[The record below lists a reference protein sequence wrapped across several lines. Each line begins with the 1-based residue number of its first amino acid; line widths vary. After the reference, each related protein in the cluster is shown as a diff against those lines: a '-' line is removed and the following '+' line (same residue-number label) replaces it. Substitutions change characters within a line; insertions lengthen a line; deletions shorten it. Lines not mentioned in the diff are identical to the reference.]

1 MPGDHVAIGSGPWPQ
16 DPAARKLEVQQG
28 NSVMPVMQH
37 IHGYIS
43 LGYTVYKNFI
53 QKHEASGAR
62 FVFSPALAVVAVKV
76 WKRRIV

>member
-53 QKHEASGAR
+53 QKHES
-62 FVFSPALAVVAVKV
+62 
-76 WKRRIV
+76 